1 MTKIKKDGKNGG
13 ENERKYNKD
22 GKKTE
27 IIYENKVV
35 RITTGIMIM
44 T

>member
-1 MTKIKKDGKNGG
+1 MTKIKKVKLGER
-13 ENERKYNKD
+13 ENENTR
-22 GKKTE
+22 KTE